1 MLSRWGAEGGQKP
14 HLVPP
19 TWSNRTYF
27 QIVKAKERSEG
38 EGGFGRGRV
47 VLPHGDDLRASEVR
61 LRLLHQEE
69 QKAFAPLFIASASNA
84 SLSVKSLKSD
94 NPRNANSIPINQNYS
109 SRENALFSEPQQIT
123 EKLLEFTKSNELNS
137 AKIMAFPMSDLS

>member
-1 MLSRWGAEGGQKP
+1 MPLLCGILSQGVTGVRLVSVTASRELFPQRDTRPHLSSRWGAGGGRKP

-47 VLPHGDDLRASEVR
+47 VLSHGDDFRASEVR
-61 LRLLHQEE
+61 LRLLRREE
-69 QKAFAPLFIASASNA
+69 QKAFVPLFIASASNA
-84 SLSVKSLKSD
+84 SLSC
-94 NPRNANSIPINQNYS
+94 
-109 SRENALFSEPQQIT
+109 
-123 EKLLEFTKSNELNS
+123 
-137 AKIMAFPMSDLS
+137 